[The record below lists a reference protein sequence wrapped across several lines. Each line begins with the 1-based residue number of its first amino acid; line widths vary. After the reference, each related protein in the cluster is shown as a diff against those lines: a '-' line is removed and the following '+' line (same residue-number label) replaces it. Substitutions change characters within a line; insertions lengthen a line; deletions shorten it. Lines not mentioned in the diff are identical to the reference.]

1 MSSDYIIDKVYQFR
15 DNDGVETS
23 LRLQLDHDTIVD
35 MAVYF
40 LNNEDEYEVNNFIK
54 DELDE
59 VNAISIAENL
69 YQQWLEEA
77 EDINEAGEECDEEE
91 EMEEKSL
98 EDFYDVAWE
107 YLGESV
113 LYYVWSDEL
122 KSDCI
127 KYYREIK

>member
-1 MSSDYIIDKVYQFR
+1 M
-15 DNDGVETS
+15 
-23 LRLQLDHDTIVD
+23 RLQLDHETIVD
-35 MAVYF
+35 MAEYF

-77 EDINEAGEECDEEE
+77 EDINEAGEEGDEEE

-98 EDFYDVAWE
+98 EDFYDLAWQ